1 MMYGIHLTTKHVVG
15 SVIGSNLDSVL
26 RLLLRVPR
34 RLFGAV
40 CIARRDLKFNQYSG

>member
-15 SVIGSNLDSVL
+15 SVFDVIGRNSNSVL
-26 RLLLRVPR
+26 RLFLREPY

-40 CIARRDLKFNQYSG
+40 CIAHRDLNFY